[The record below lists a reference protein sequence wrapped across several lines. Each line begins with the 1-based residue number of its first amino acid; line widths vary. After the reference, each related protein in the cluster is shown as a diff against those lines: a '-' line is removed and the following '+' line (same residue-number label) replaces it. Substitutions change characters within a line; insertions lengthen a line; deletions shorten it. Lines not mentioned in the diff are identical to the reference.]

1 MQLSEELKELF
12 ERYTSE
18 YTDFIGIKLKD
29 VNQCGVGED
38 CPLHLASR
46 QGLLNDVNILLACG
60 ASVNIKGD
68 IGLTPL
74 HYATA
79 GGYLDIVKSLLKAG
93 AIIDCKDEF
102 GQTPLDWARMQKQ
115 IEIVNF
121 LDNQAM

>member
-1 MQLSEELKELF
+1 M
-12 ERYTSE
+12 
-18 YTDFIGIKLKD
+18 
-29 VNQCGVGED
+29 
-38 CPLHLASR
+38 
-46 QGLLNDVNILLACG
+46 ACG